1 MSQNQNK
8 KMYRR
13 NRRETIRHYRGFCDY
28 INKKEFHYAPAVCM
42 ARNKEGFMIID
53 QRKTNAVIQALCL
66 RGLQGKSQKLFVD
79 SSLPEVDLDNLQRQ
93 IADLKNEL
101 DIFSRDIAEI
111 EQDYKDGKYEQ
122 ENC

>member
-1 MSQNQNK
+1 
-8 KMYRR
+8 
-13 NRRETIRHYRGFCDY
+13 
-28 INKKEFHYAPAVCM
+28 
-42 ARNKEGFMIID
+42 MIID

-79 SSLPEVDLDNLQRQ
+79 SSLPEVDVDNLQRQ

-101 DIFSRDIAEI
+101 DIFSRDVAEI
-111 EQDYKDGKYEQ
+111 ERDYKDGKYEQ

>member
-1 MSQNQNK
+1 
-8 KMYRR
+8 
-13 NRRETIRHYRGFCDY
+13 
-28 INKKEFHYAPAVCM
+28 
-42 ARNKEGFMIID
+42 MIID

-79 SSLPEVDLDNLQRQ
+79 SFLPEVDLDNLQRQ

-101 DIFSRDIAEI
+101 DIFSRDVAEI
-111 EQDYKDGKYEQ
+111 EKDYKDGKYEQ

>member
-1 MSQNQNK
+1 
-8 KMYRR
+8 
-13 NRRETIRHYRGFCDY
+13 
-28 INKKEFHYAPAVCM
+28 M
-42 ARNKEGFMIID
+42 ARNKGGFMIID
-53 QRKTNAVIQALCL
+53 QRKTNAVAQALWL
-66 RGLQGKSQKLFVD
+66 RGLRGKSKNLIVD

-111 EQDYKDGKYEQ
+111 ERDYKDGKYEQ

>member
-1 MSQNQNK
+1 M
-8 KMYRR
+8 
-13 NRRETIRHYRGFCDY
+13 T
-28 INKKEFHYAPAVCM
+28 
-42 ARNKEGFMIID
+42 ID
-53 QRKTNAVIQALCL
+53 QRKSNAVIKALCL

-101 DIFSRDIAEI
+101 DIFAKDISEV

-122 ENC
+122 EDCEG

>member
-1 MSQNQNK
+1 
-8 KMYRR
+8 
-13 NRRETIRHYRGFCDY
+13 
-28 INKKEFHYAPAVCM
+28 M
-42 ARNKEGFMIID
+42 ARNKGGFMIID

-93 IADLKNEL
+93 IADLKNKL
-101 DIFSRDIAEI
+101 DIFSRDVAEI
-111 EQDYKDGKYEQ
+111 EQDYKGGKYEQ

>member
-1 MSQNQNK
+1 
-8 KMYRR
+8 
-13 NRRETIRHYRGFCDY
+13 
-28 INKKEFHYAPAVCM
+28 
-42 ARNKEGFMIID
+42 MIID

-101 DIFSRDIAEI
+101 DIFSRDVAEI
-111 EQDYKDGKYEQ
+111 EKDYKDGKYEQ

>member
-1 MSQNQNK
+1 
-8 KMYRR
+8 
-13 NRRETIRHYRGFCDY
+13 
-28 INKKEFHYAPAVCM
+28 
-42 ARNKEGFMIID
+42 MIID

-101 DIFSRDIAEI
+101 DIFSRDVAGI

>member
-1 MSQNQNK
+1 
-8 KMYRR
+8 
-13 NRRETIRHYRGFCDY
+13 
-28 INKKEFHYAPAVCM
+28 
-42 ARNKEGFMIID
+42 MIID

-101 DIFSRDIAEI
+101 DIFSRDIACI
-111 EQDYKDGKYEQ
+111 EQDCKNKAVENEQ

>member
-1 MSQNQNK
+1 
-8 KMYRR
+8 
-13 NRRETIRHYRGFCDY
+13 
-28 INKKEFHYAPAVCM
+28 
-42 ARNKEGFMIID
+42 MIID

-93 IADLKNEL
+93 IADLKNKL
-101 DIFSRDIAEI
+101 DIFSRDVAEI
-111 EQDYKDGKYEQ
+111 EQDYKDGKHEQ